1 MMTHDEVASW
11 FGQVLPTYYMYPD
24 KPIFDTVPCIT
35 YRLAESGPEGR
46 RQLTVY
52 IDLWCALGDYLNCCE
67 KVGQAIDSLH
77 RKSAGA
83 TWTDYYDPAITLH
96 DGTTGLAHRSYQFT
110 LN

>member
-1 MMTHDEVASW
+1 MTHDEIASW
-11 FGQVLPTYYMYPD
+11 FNQVLPTYYMYPD

-35 YRLAESGPEGR
+35 YRLGEAGPENR

-52 IDLWCALGDYLNCCE
+52 IDLWCALTDYLSYCE
-67 KVGQAIDSLH
+67 RVSDAIEGLH

-83 TWTDYYDPAITLH
+83 TWIDYYDPAITLS
-96 DGTTGLAHRSYQFT
+96 DGTVGLAHRSYVFT